1 MSCID
6 LYKKRVGV
14 NGIVDP
20 KTRLIYEA
28 RKNFERSLKNDPSS
42 LKVRITDVGEVGF
55 SENTKTV
62 TCIINDFSTN
72 DQKSFDEKVLYTRYD
87 EEVGIGSYVEF
98 DNFIWLVIFKEH
110 ISSNAYKSFI
120 MRKCNQIL
128 KYEYKGKVYDI
139 PSVVKNLT
147 QYSDGLQDI
156 VYTSVPDG
164 KRSITYST
172 NEITKNI
179 GLGHRFLINYQ
190 KAYRITHLQN
200 FEYQD
205 HYDIG
210 NGISTCIA
218 VYTSLRKDDNEEENL
233 AYNKDTGTNIVSED
247 KLVVGSSITYEV
259 DIDECK
265 WQVEYMS
272 DKESYVN
279 VSTVDKRCKVLLDM
293 NFDLVGEKFKL
304 KALRLNDEVIFEKN
318 ITVVSFI

>member
-6 LYKKRVGV
+6 LYKKRVGA

-55 SENTKTV
+55 SEDTKTV

-205 HYDIG
+205 HYGIG
-210 NGISTCIA
+210 NGVSTCIA
-218 VYTSLRKDDNEEENL
+218 VYTSLREDDNKEENL

-265 WQVEYMS
+265 WQVEYVS
-272 DKESYVN
+272 DKDSYVN
-279 VSTVDKRCKVLLDM
+279 ISTVDSKCKVSLDM
-293 NFDLVGEKFKL
+293 NFDLIGEKFKL
-304 KALRLNDEVIFEKN
+304 KALSLNDEVVFEKN

>member
-128 KYEYKGKVYDI
+128 KYEYKGKVYDV

-272 DKESYVN
+272 DKDSYVN

-304 KALRLNDEVIFEKN
+304 KALSLNDEVIFEKN

>member
-272 DKESYVN
+272 DKDSYVN

-304 KALRLNDEVIFEKN
+304 KALSLNDEVVFEKN

>member
-272 DKESYVN
+272 SKDSYVN
-279 VSTVDKRCKVLLDM
+279 ISTVDSKCKVSLGM

-304 KALRLNDEVIFEKN
+304 KALSLNDEVIFEKN

>member
-1 MSCID
+1 M
-6 LYKKRVGV
+6 
-14 NGIVDP
+14 
-20 KTRLIYEA
+20 
-28 RKNFERSLKNDPSS
+28 
-42 LKVRITDVGEVGF
+42 
-55 SENTKTV
+55 
-62 TCIINDFSTN
+62 
-72 DQKSFDEKVLYTRYD
+72 
-87 EEVGIGSYVEF
+87 GIGSYVEF

-128 KYEYKGKVYDI
+128 KYEYKGKIYDI

-172 NEITKNI
+172 NDITRNI

-210 NGISTCIA
+210 NGISSCIA
-218 VYTSLRKDDNEEENL
+218 VYTSLRQEDNKEENL
-233 AYNKDTGTNIVSED
+233 AYNTDTGTNAVSED
-247 KLVVGSSITYEV
+247 RLVVGSSITYEV

-265 WQVEYMS
+265 WQVEYVS
-272 DKESYVN
+272 DKDSYVN
-279 VSTVDKRCKVLLDM
+279 ISTVDSKCKVSLDM

-304 KALRLNDEVIFEKN
+304 KALSLNDEVVFEKN